1 MAVSALLI
9 LINCPHD
16 TAFLNSVLFWRCWE
30 LQGAGAAEPHR
41 TFFSSWPKHWLSN
54 FLILQPMKGP
64 CRNVLLRFRKFP
76 NALETFKIFTCAK
89 YPDIFSTDC
98 TIIKK
103 AFSPHSALRSLSKDD
118 DDGSEN
124 VSKNMN
130 SRPFKLY
137 RAYLDPLNVG
147 DFSWSWILW
156 DFFWVQKEKGKFVIV
171 CSRPS

>member
-1 MAVSALLI
+1 MTQLFKIQSCFEGVENCRALEQRNLI
-9 LINCPHD
+9 
-16 TAFLNSVLFWRCWE
+16 E
-30 LQGAGAAEPHR
+30 L
-41 TFFSSWPKHWLSN
+41 FFSSWPKHWLSN
-54 FLILQPMKGP
+54 FHILQPMKGP

-130 SRPFKLY
+130 SRRFKLY

-147 DFSWSWILW
+147 DFSWS
-156 DFFWVQKEKGKFVIV
+156 
-171 CSRPS
+171 

>member
-1 MAVSALLI
+1 
-9 LINCPHD
+9 
-16 TAFLNSVLFWRCWE
+16 
-30 LQGAGAAEPHR
+30 
-41 TFFSSWPKHWLSN
+41 
-54 FLILQPMKGP
+54 MKGP

-76 NALETFKIFTCAK
+76 NARETFKIFTWAK
-89 YPDIFSTDC
+89 YPDIFSTHC

-103 AFSPHSALRSLSKDD
+103 AFCPHSALRSLSRDD
-118 DDGSEN
+118 DHGSEN

-156 DFFWVQKEKGKFVIV
+156 DFFWGSKRERKIRRRVSTSFIKRRIRRFHFVVVQWTSKKCTKKRDACAELLF
-171 CSRPS
+171 CS

>member
-1 MAVSALLI
+1 
-9 LINCPHD
+9 
-16 TAFLNSVLFWRCWE
+16 
-30 LQGAGAAEPHR
+30 
-41 TFFSSWPKHWLSN
+41 
-54 FLILQPMKGP
+54 MKGP

-76 NALETFKIFTCAK
+76 NARETFKIFTCAK

-103 AFSPHSALRSLSKDD
+103 AFCPHSVLWSLSKDD

-147 DFSWSWILW
+147 DFSWSW
-156 DFFWVQKEKGKFVIV
+156 FFSGLFLGSKRERKIRRRVFTSFIKRSIRRFHVVVVQWTSKKFTKKRDARAELLF
-171 CSRPS
+171 CS